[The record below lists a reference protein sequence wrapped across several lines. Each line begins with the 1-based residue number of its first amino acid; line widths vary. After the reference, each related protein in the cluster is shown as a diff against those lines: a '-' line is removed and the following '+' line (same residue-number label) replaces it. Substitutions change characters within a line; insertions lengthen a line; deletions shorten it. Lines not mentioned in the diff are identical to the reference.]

1 MPNQWP
7 QSYFD
12 SIPSA
17 FSEVFQ
23 PSLFQPQPSLVSGP
37 GHPHIWCVVRGNPA
51 RALVLSR
58 YQQLMGDGPTF
69 LLSQQE
75 GAPPT
80 YGLGVNTCFLAEI
93 DPAQNA
99 TRLTVGNASPDEG
112 TSYGAIW
119 FSGQCNFEE
128 DTCLLYQGESEGVGC
143 RGPWCVGLQ

>member
-1 MPNQWP
+1 MPNKWP
-7 QSYFD
+7 QQSYSD
-12 SIPSA
+12 SILSA

-37 GHPHIWCVVRGNPA
+37 GNPHIWCVVRGSPA

-80 YGLGVNTCFLAEI
+80 YGL
-93 DPAQNA
+93 
-99 TRLTVGNASPDEG
+99 R
-112 TSYGAIW
+112 
-119 FSGQCNFEE
+119 
-128 DTCLLYQGESEGVGC
+128 
-143 RGPWCVGLQ
+143 